1 MVPSVYR
8 DYLNGQMKQL
18 LADIEKQLRES
29 SCKLYELI
37 TEFQLRKPS
46 KKLCKF
52 TKTIMANNIADGL
65 DYVLSILQHGPE
77 NMEHILNG
85 IEELKEEINNCIV
98 SKCDG
103 NVMIKCKKG
112 SKRST
117 RMGKGKKNK
126 SGKRRRRRCHKVK
139 GNKKSKRRKKSKR
152 CRKHRNR
159 SSRKQRN

>member
-1 MVPSVYR
+1 MVPNVYR
-8 DYLNGQMKQL
+8 DDLNEQMKQL

-46 KKLCKF
+46 KKLCKI
-52 TKTIMANNIADGL
+52 TKTKMANNIADGL
-65 DYVLSILQHGPE
+65 DYVLSILQHGPD

-85 IEELKEEINNCIV
+85 IGELKEEIDNCIV

-103 NVMIKCKKG
+103 KVMIKCKNG

-139 GNKKSKRRKKSKR
+139 GNKKSNRRRKSKR
-152 CRKHRNR
+152 CKKHRNR
-159 SSRKQRN
+159 RKQRN

>member
-8 DYLNGQMKQL
+8 DDLNDQMKQL

-85 IEELKEEINNCIV
+85 IGELKEEIDNCIL

-103 NVMIKCKKG
+103 KVIIKCKNG

-139 GNKKSKRRKKSKR
+139 GNKKSNRRRKSKR
-152 CRKHRNR
+152 CKKHRNR